1 MVPVDDYG
9 AESQIKWEFCSHFY
23 MQKYPFKGTF
33 LKYKV
38 LISYT
43 DELIVE
49 SLNKQIRLSTEHEV
63 IDHFL

>member
-1 MVPVDDYG
+1 
-9 AESQIKWEFCSHFY
+9 